1 MLLHLCTV
9 TKFIVVVVVEVI
21 SVIIVGLGVTRVVVL
36 DGFQLAGVVALLH
49 GVLTTR

>member
-9 TKFIVVVVVEVI
+9 TKFIVVVVEVI